1 MRKSTLTAASLV
13 ILTGCTSNGGT
24 GGGGIQTSADPPGK
38 LIQYEKGVVR
48 EPGGVVVYEKETV
61 VTRAPGATADGG
73 EGTPV
78 ARTYA
83 GTPYS
88 RDAIEARHRFLPL
101 GERFWPPVYQGQAF
115 PLQEMWT
122 D

>member
-1 MRKSTLTAASLV
+1 MRKITLTAASLV

-24 GGGGIQTSADPPGK
+24 GGGGIQTSADPPGT
-38 LIQYEKGVVR
+38 LIK
-48 EPGGVVVYEKETV
+48 YEKETV